1 MDIQKVTIGEK
12 IKKWRKIKEMTQDE
26 LSKKADI
33 PYPTLV
39 KIESGAVNNPSI
51 ETMMKIANGLGVT
64 LDELIGFI
72 GSKKCNCK

>member
-1 MDIQKVTIGEK
+1 MDTQKLTIGAK
-12 IKKWRKIKEMTQDE
+12 VKKWRKIKEMTQDE

-51 ETMMKIANGLGVT
+51 ETMMKIANGMGVT
-64 LDELIGFI
+64 LDELI
-72 GSKKCNCK
+72 K

>member
-1 MDIQKVTIGEK
+1 MDTQKATIGEK
-12 IKKWRKIKEMTQDE
+12 IKRWRKIKELTQDE

-51 ETMMKIANGLGVT
+51 ETMMKIANGLSVT
-64 LDELIGFI
+64 LDELVSHYV
-72 GSKKCNCK
+72 SKR

>member
-1 MDIQKVTIGEK
+1 MDTQQLSIVDK
-12 IKKWRKIKEMTQDE
+12 IKRWRKIKEMTQDE

-51 ETMMKIANGLGVT
+51 ETMMKIANGMQLT
-64 LDELIGFI
+64 LDELI
-72 GSKKCNCK
+72 K

>member
-1 MDIQKVTIGEK
+1 MDTQKVTIGEK
-12 IKKWRKIKEMTQDE
+12 VKKWRKIKKMTQDE
-26 LSKKADI
+26 LSKKANI

-64 LDELIGFI
+64 LDELI
-72 GSKKCNCK
+72 K

>member
-1 MDIQKVTIGEK
+1 MGIKKATIGEK
-12 IKKWRKIKEMTQDE
+12 VKKWRKIKELTQDQ

-51 ETMMKIANGLGVT
+51 ETMMKIANGMKLT
-64 LDELIGFI
+64 LDELI
-72 GSKKCNCK
+72 K

>member
-1 MDIQKVTIGEK
+1 MDTQKLTIGEK
-12 IKKWRKIKEMTQDE
+12 VKKWRKIKEMTQDE

-51 ETMMKIANGLGVT
+51 ETMMKIANGMGVT
-64 LDELIGFI
+64 LDELI
-72 GSKKCNCK
+72 K